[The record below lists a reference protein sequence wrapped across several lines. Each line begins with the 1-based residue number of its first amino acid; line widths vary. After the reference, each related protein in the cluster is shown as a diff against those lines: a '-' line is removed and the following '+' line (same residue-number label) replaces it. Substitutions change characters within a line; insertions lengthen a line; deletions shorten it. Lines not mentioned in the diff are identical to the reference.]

1 MPKFTAHVHLYDE
14 TGVLVS
20 FAPGDIAPA
29 WVKPLAGAHVLDKPF
44 SSNSPSNR
52 NRQPAAKADLKK
64 PEPKGKEESGT
75 SEKENDEEAGKESE
89 DAGNSEGSD
98 AEGDELSFTSEES
111 DEESKSQ

>member
-64 PEPKGKEESGT
+64 QEPKGKEESGT

-89 DAGNSEGSD
+89 DAGNAEGSD

-111 DEESKSQ
+111 DEEGKGQ